1 MTQSK
6 VKQHLSKASNMSFSD
21 IVSGSTKL
29 VGKTISLGF
38 KTIGASVYVGNK
50 LLDSGLQISKAAY
63 NESKKGYNQV
73 DEKVDELLSSPNQE
87 QEQPK
92 RSYPVGSDAVNRQPS
107 QPQQMEFDFE

>member
-1 MTQSK
+1 MQSNK
-6 VKQHLSKASNMSFSD
+6 VKQHLKNASSMSFND

-38 KTIGASVYVGNK
+38 KTIGATVYLGNK
-50 LLDSGLQISKAAY
+50 ALDAGLQVGKAAY

-73 DEKVDELLSSPNQE
+73 DEKVDELLSSPDQE
-87 QEQPK
+87 QEQPR
-92 RSYPVGSDAVNRQPS
+92 RSYPVGSDAVKRQ